1 MSGQLYSLDVLRMAA
16 AVADFPTIE
25 GAALKDERRSP
36 TCGSRMTVT
45 LALDVAGRV
54 SAVGLDAKAC
64 ALGQAAAAIMARS
77 IIGRTGEQVLQA
89 SDDWQA
95 YLAREK
101 DDLPDWPDLALLAAG
116 RDYPARHPSMRLAFE
131 AAASLLTKEAAEDRR
146 HG

>member
-1 MSGQLYSLDVLRMAA
+1 
-16 AVADFPTIE
+16 
-25 GAALKDERRSP
+25 
-36 TCGSRMTVT
+36 
-45 LALDVAGRV
+45 
-54 SAVGLDAKAC
+54 
-64 ALGQAAAAIMARS
+64 MARS
-77 IIGRTGEQVLQA
+77 IIGRTGEQVQQA

-116 RDYPARHPSMRLAFE
+116 RDYPARYPSMRLAFE